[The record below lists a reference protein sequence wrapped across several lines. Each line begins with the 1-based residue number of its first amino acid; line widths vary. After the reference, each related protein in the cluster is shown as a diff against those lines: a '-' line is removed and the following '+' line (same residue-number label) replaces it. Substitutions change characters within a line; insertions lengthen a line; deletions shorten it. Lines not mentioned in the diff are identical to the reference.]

1 MRVKTGPVTRQR
13 RKRWLKKAEGTHG
26 INHKSYR
33 NAKQTVIKS
42 SQYAYRDRK
51 AKKREFRRLW
61 IQRINAA
68 VRKEGYTYS
77 QFMDALN
84 KKGISINRKM
94 LSELAIHNPE
104 EFKKLVKDVMG
115 K

>member
-1 MRVKTGPVTRQR
+1 MRVKTGPTTRQR

-51 AKKREFRRLW
+51 NKKRDFRRLW
-61 IQRINAA
+61 IQRINSS
-68 VRKEGYTYS
+68 VRKEGYTIHI
-77 QFMDALN
+77 LN
-84 KKGISINRKM
+84 SWMRYIKKELLSIEKCYLN
-94 LSELAIHNPE
+94 
-104 EFKKLVKDVMG
+104 
-115 K
+115 